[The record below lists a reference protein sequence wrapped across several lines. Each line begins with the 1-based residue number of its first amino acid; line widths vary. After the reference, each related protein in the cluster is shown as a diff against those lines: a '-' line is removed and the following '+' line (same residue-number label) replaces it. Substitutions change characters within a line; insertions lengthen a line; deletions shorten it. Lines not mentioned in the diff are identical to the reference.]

1 MPQKEH
7 RNMKDKK
14 NSNGKHG
21 RAVQE
26 PSVQDIE
33 NAIERLL
40 KYLLAGIG
48 RYIGYLNFSGGDR
61 CTIIVCNER
70 AGKQTKQKTRRI
82 PVAGEPGCGYVFT
95 DTQKVPD
102 NEQKKWLQTL
112 TQEHLAAAPEMLH
125 IFMPAQFLEFL
136 LADDLLEDYRQSAL
150 KNWKEFQNKLNLC
163 ETSQREL
170 REFNSVTGFVTGK
183 ARSGEYVDDY
193 TRTVKTF
200 AIAAFGETDLSPLK
214 ICSLIRKGQMLS
226 AETPD
231 GYTGDGIEDGKHA
244 CRYLDIATPQVLE
257 DVQIF
262 RKEVVSMT

>member
-1 MPQKEH
+1 MSKRKRQRKVS
-7 RNMKDKK
+7 RTVK
-14 NSNGKHG
+14 
-21 RAVQE
+21 E
-26 PSVQDIE
+26 PSAQDIE

-48 RYIGYLNFSGGDR
+48 RYIGFLNFSGSDR

-70 AGKQTKQKTRRI
+70 TGKQTKQKTRRI
-82 PVAGEPGCGYVFT
+82 PLAGEPGCGYVFI

-102 NEQKKWLQTL
+102 NEQKKWLRTL
-112 TQEHLAAAPEMLH
+112 VHQHLAARPEMLH
-125 IFMPAQFLEFL
+125 IFMPVQFLEVLLADDLLEAL
-136 LADDLLEDYRQSAL
+136 LADDLLEDCRQSAL
-150 KNWKEFQNKLNLC
+150 QDWEEFQNKRNLC
-163 ETSQREL
+163 ETYQREL

-193 TRTVKTF
+193 TRAVKTF
-200 AIAAFGETDLSPLK
+200 AIAAFVETDLSPLK

-231 GYTGDGIEDGKHA
+231 GYTGDGIEDGKRA
-244 CRYLDIATPQVLE
+244 CRYLDIATPKVLL

-262 RKEVVSMT
+262 RKDVSKT

>member
-1 MPQKEH
+1 MS
-7 RNMKDKK
+7 KK
-14 NSNGKHG
+14 KSKRRKQVANT
-21 RAVQE
+21 VQE
-26 PSVQDIE
+26 SSLQDIE

-48 RYIGYLNFSGGDR
+48 GYIGYLNFSSGGDR

-70 AGKQTKQKTRRI
+70 TGKQTKPKPRRI
-82 PVAGEPGCGYVFT
+82 PSPGVPGCGYVFIG
-95 DTQKVPD
+95 TQKVPD
-102 NEQKKWLQTL
+102 NEPKKWLQTL

-125 IFMPAQFLEFL
+125 IFMPAQFLEVL
-136 LADDLLEDYRQSAL
+136 LADGLLADCRQSAL
-150 KNWKEFQNKLNLC
+150 QNWKEFQNKQNLC

-170 REFNSVTGFVTGK
+170 REFNSLTGFVTGK

-200 AIAAFGETDLSPLK
+200 AIAAFAETDLSPLK

-257 DVQIF
+257 DVQRF
-262 RKEVVSMT
+262 RKDVSMT